1 MCRCTTRRLL
11 PRKMLSGKEYWG
23 PATIERDE
31 RAVSRPE
38 KAVRCCVRISIGSGD
53 GILGVYAHRGGAIG
67 KAGKA
72 RGAGTSKRGKGSR
85 SHASTCWAKKG
96 RQQATGTKQITAAV
110 AMDTCVPPCRN

>member
-1 MCRCTTRRLL
+1 MYHPVIT
-11 PRKMLSGKEYWG
+11 PAEGAQRKVSWG

-31 RAVSRPE
+31 RAVSGPD
-38 KAVRCCVRISIGSGD
+38 KAVRCCVRISIVSGD

-110 AMDTCVPPCRN
+110 AMDTCVPPYRN